1 VKKLN
6 LLSFGEE
13 AGEEDA
19 ELATL
24 QVGPNV
30 CSTQCPGPMCV
41 ELSVW
46 ARCVLNSVSASLEP
60 VRLCAVTGRED
71 DRF

>member
-1 VKKLN
+1 MIWNPFDDIEPRATKALEGDVEEEAAEKKRRKKKEVKKLN

-24 QVGPNV
+24 QVGPDV
-30 CSTQCPGPMCV
+30 RST
-41 ELSVW
+41 
-46 ARCVLNSVSASLEP
+46 
-60 VRLCAVTGRED
+60 LCR
-71 DRF
+71 RH